1 MSDYF
6 IDYVK
11 VLADLEAKRDA
22 LNSAIEGIRKLLN
35 VNAQMLPDGTV
46 QTITPQ
52 LTNGEELRSDTFF
65 GLSLRDAIKKYLAIK
80 KKPQSYREIADA
92 LEEGGFQHSSK
103 KLSNT
108 VNTTLGRM
116 AEGDEPEVAK
126 IRGDWGLAEWYP
138 GMRQKKAMSR
148 KEDNGARQGEESS
161 TEDDTDTDES
171 SSESLDATS
180 PEQPSLPNESEQPS
194 LQSQT
199 AS

>member
-52 LTNGEELRSDTFF
+52 LTNGEEMRSDSFF
-65 GLSLRDAIKKYLAIK
+65 GMSLRDAIKKYLAMK
-80 KKPQSYREIADA
+80 KKPKSYRDIADA
-92 LEEGGFQHSSK
+92 LEEGGFQHASK
-103 KLSNT
+103 KFYST

-116 AEGDEPEVAK
+116 AEGDDADVCK
-126 IRGDWGLAEWYP
+126 IRGEWGLLEWYP
-138 GMRQKKAMSR
+138 GMKQKKAANR
-148 KEDNGARQGEESS
+148 KEDNSARQVEEL
-161 TEDDTDTDES
+161 DTDEEL
-171 SSESLDATS
+171 SEGLATD
-180 PEQPSLPNESEQPS
+180 PAQPSLPNESEQPS
-194 LQSQT
+194 TQSQT
-199 AS
+199 AP